1 MLISLFLGQRAREAD
16 RERVRQMRDQL
27 RQNTA
32 GEESG
37 TQRGRGD
44 PDFLPQVYNLQSL
57 SSIYD
62 CHDEFCK
69 RSFYFIFF

>member
-1 MLISLFLGQRAREAD
+1 MLILLFLGRKAREAD

-37 TQRGRGD
+37 SQRGRGD
-44 PDFLPQVYNLQSL
+44 PDFLPQVHNL
-57 SSIYD
+57 
-62 CHDEFCK
+62 
-69 RSFYFIFF
+69 

>member
-1 MLISLFLGQRAREAD
+1 MLILLFLGQKAREAD

-37 TQRGRGD
+37 SQRERGD
-44 PDFLPQVYNLQSL
+44 PDFLPQVYNL
-57 SSIYD
+57 
-62 CHDEFCK
+62 
-69 RSFYFIFF
+69 